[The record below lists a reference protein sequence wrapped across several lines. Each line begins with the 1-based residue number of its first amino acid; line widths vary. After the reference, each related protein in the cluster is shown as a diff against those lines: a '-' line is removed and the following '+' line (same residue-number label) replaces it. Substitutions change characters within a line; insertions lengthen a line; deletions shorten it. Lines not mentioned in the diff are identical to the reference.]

1 MAVSNPVK
9 KTRDAV
15 NPFKGKTLAQMKKM
29 WREGSTQ
36 FRKDNAKYF
45 VEAAKTAPKSKPKP
59 KATTSKPK
67 TETKTTTTKPSG
79 SGVHGKYR
87 PSNPPP
93 PTVRKKGSDTGATV
107 EPRERGVRRNLRD
120 VGRNTTKGR
129 KNIRAQVKAASGSSK
144 MSQKEKERRQR
155 EARRKAMKKNRR
167 EYLASK
173 FNR

>member
-59 KATTSKPK
+59 KATTPPPKPK
-67 TETKTTTTKPSG
+67 AAPPNTTNTKRG
-79 SGVHGKYR
+79 SLR

-120 VGRNTTKGR
+120 VGRSTAKGR

-144 MSQKEKERRQR
+144 MSQKEKEKRQR

>member
-1 MAVSNPVK
+1 MAVSNTAK
-9 KTRDAV
+9 KIRDAV
-15 NPFKGKTLAQMKKM
+15 NPFKGMTLAQMKKK

-36 FRKDNAKYF
+36 FRKDNAKNF
-45 VEAAKTAPKSKPKP
+45 AEAAKTAPKSKPKP
-59 KATTSKPK
+59 KATTPPPKPK
-67 TETKTTTTKPSG
+67 AAPPKTTNTKRG
-79 SGVHGKYR
+79 SLR
-87 PSNPPP
+87 PSNPPS
-93 PTVRKKGSDTGATV
+93 PTVRKRGSNTGATV
-107 EPRERGVRRNLRD
+107 DPRERSVRRNLRD

-129 KNIRAQVKAASGSSK
+129 KNISAQVKAASGSSK